1 MASAIA
7 NRYARA
13 LADLVARPDSGLTP
27 EQAFSQL
34 EAFEALYRQSPE
46 LKNVLL
52 SPAVPSARKRAV
64 VRRMTEESGI
74 APLIRNFLF
83 VVIDHRRMNYLPA
96 MRQAF
101 EAVLDEKLG
110 LVRVDVAS
118 AREIAPPQRERMVGE
133 LSKLTGRQVRANF
146 AVDGALLGGAAVRI
160 GSVTY
165 DGSVRGQ
172 LEALRRRLKAE

>member
-7 NRYARA
+7 SRYAKA
-13 LADLVARPDSGLTP
+13 LAELVARPGSGLTP
-27 EQAFSQL
+27 EDAFAQL
-34 EAFEALYRQSPE
+34 ETFESLYRQSPE

-52 SPAVPSARKRAV
+52 SPAVASARKRAV
-64 VRRMTEESGI
+64 VRRMAEERGI

-83 VVIDHRRMNYLPA
+83 VVIDHRRMNFLPA
-96 MRQAF
+96 IRQAF
-101 EAVLDEKLG
+101 ESVLDEKMG

-118 AREIAPPQRERMVGE
+118 AREIAAPQKERMIGE
-133 LSKLTGRQVRANF
+133 LSKLTGRRVLASF
-146 AVDGALLGGAAVRI
+146 AVDDALLGGAAVRI

>member
-7 NRYARA
+7 NRFAKA
-13 LADLVARPDSGLTP
+13 LAELVARPNSGLTP
-27 EQAFSQL
+27 EQAISQL
-34 EAFEALYRQSPE
+34 AAFEALYRESPE

-52 SPAVPSARKRAV
+52 SPAVPGARKRAV
-64 VRRMTEESGI
+64 VRRVADDRGI
-74 APLIRNFLF
+74 APLILKFLF
-83 VVIDHRRMNYLPA
+83 VIIDHRRLNYLSA
-96 MRQAF
+96 IRQAF

-118 AREIAPPQRERMVGE
+118 AREIAAPQRERMIGE

-146 AVDGALLGGAAVRI
+146 AVDGSLLGGAAVRI

-172 LEALRRRLKAE
+172 LETLLRRLKAE